1 MSTREPPIEEAHARK
16 RLQQERERIERALA
30 DLERVRTSELE
41 EIETSTD
48 PFEDGEL
55 IEDKQVDDALAAQ
68 NRAELEAIERAERR
82 LEDGTY
88 GFSVE
93 SGEPIPAKRLETIP
107 WAERTPEEQE
117 RYERTHGRAL

>member
-68 NRAELEAIERAERR
+68 NRAELDAIERAERR